1 MTETT
6 TEPTP
11 APAKAKRPKPTY
23 KERKAFFAAYDA
35 TLDRLSA
42 IFPAIA
48 PRGQACSPLKIGV
61 HIDLGAA
68 LPDMTADQISTFCRT
83 YTSQPRY
90 RVALTEGAARVD
102 LSGQPVSM
110 VTAEDAGHAAKL
122 LANAE
127 ARLKAA
133 RELKAQ
139 TKKAPEPAQKPA
151 EAVKPAAAPTAP
163 EKVETPVPVAPAA
176 SKNDAKPKSVAVSP
190 KSVTKRPVVVEVKT
204 KRRPVTVA
212 HVAARK
218 TA

>member
-1 MTETT
+1 M
-6 TEPTP
+6 
-11 APAKAKRPKPTY
+11 A
-23 KERKAFFAAYDA
+23 
-35 TLDRLSA
+35 
-42 IFPAIA
+42 
-48 PRGQACSPLKIGV
+48 
-61 HIDLGAA
+61 AA
-68 LPDMTADQISTFCRT
+68 LPDMSAEDITTFCKI
-83 YTSQPRY
+83 YTAQPRY
-90 RVALTEGAARVD
+90 RISLTEGAARVD

-110 VTAEDAGHAAKL
+110 VTAEDAGHAAKS
-122 LANAE
+122 LAKAE
-127 ARLKAA
+127 ARLKAV
-133 RELKAQ
+133 REQKAQ
-139 TKKAPEPAQKPA
+139 TKKAPEAAQKPA